1 MLRNLKLINKRL
13 KFVMVRH
20 GESVWNQDSKF
31 TGWTNIPLTDNG
43 RSEAKDIAN
52 VLIENNIVP
61 KIIFTSGLKRAIET
75 SNIIHNEIKDKVKD
89 EIFIHTS
96 WRLNEKHYGNLEGV
110 PRQLI
115 RDDYGEKFT
124 KMMRKNFYMKP
135 PLIDNDKYNIQRDM
149 RLKKYQEFKNCYFDT
164 IKDGESKEDV
174 LNRLLPYFQNDIL
187 YTLTPDRIPLIVTHK
202 HCARVLMKY
211 LLNLDDKTFENYEI
225 PSKTLMTIYLNDNM
239 NYLHHEEIKY

>member
-1 MLRNLKLINKRL
+1 MIRNLKLLNNRL

-52 VLIENNIVP
+52 KLIEQNIIP

-75 SNIIHNEIKDKVKD
+75 SNIIHNEIRDKVSD

-124 KMMRKNFYMKP
+124 RMMRKNFYMKP
-135 PLIDNDKYNIQRDM
+135 PLIENDKYKIERDM

-164 IKDGESKEDV
+164 IKNGESKEDV

-187 YTLTPDRIPLIVTHK
+187 YTLNPNRIPLIVTHK

-211 LLNLDDKTFENYEI
+211 LLNLDDKDFEEYEI
-225 PSKTLMTIYLNDNM
+225 PSKTIMTIYLDNNM
-239 NYLHHEEIKY
+239 NYLHHKELKY

>member
-1 MLRNLKLINKRL
+1 MLRNLKILNNRL

-52 VLIENNIVP
+52 VLIENKIIP

-75 SNIIHNEIKDKVKD
+75 SNIIHNEIKNNVED

-135 PLIDNDKYNIQRDM
+135 PLIDNYKYRIERDI
-149 RLKKYQEFKNCYFDT
+149 RINKYQEFKNCYFDT
-164 IKDGESKEDV
+164 IKNGESKEDV

-187 YTLTPDRIPLIVTHK
+187 YTLNPNRIPLIVTHK
-202 HCARVLMKY
+202 HCVRVLMKH
-211 LLNLDDKTFENYEI
+211 LLKLDDKSFEDYEL
-225 PSKTLMTIYLNDNM
+225 PNKTIMTIYLNNNM
-239 NYLHHEEIKY
+239 DYLHHKELKY

>member
-1 MLRNLKLINKRL
+1 MLRNLKLINNRL

-52 VLIENNIVP
+52 ILIENNIVP

-75 SNIIHNEIKDKVKD
+75 SNIIHNEIKNEVND

-124 KMMRKNFYMKP
+124 EMMRKNFYMKP
-135 PLIDNDKYNIQRDM
+135 PIVDNEKYKIKKNTCTR
-149 RLKKYQEFKNCYFDT
+149 KYQEFKNCYFDS
-164 IKDGESKEDV
+164 IKNGESKEDV
-174 LNRLLPYFQNDIL
+174 LNRLIPYFQNDIL
-187 YTLTPDRIPLIVTHK
+187 YTLNPDRIPLIVTHK

-211 LLNLDDKTFENYEI
+211 LLKLDDKSFEKYEI
-225 PSKTLMTIYLNDNM
+225 PSKTIMTIYLNDNM
-239 NYLHHEEIKY
+239 EYLHHEEIKY

>member
-1 MLRNLKLINKRL
+1 
-13 KFVMVRH
+13 MVRH

-52 VLIENNIVP
+52 VLIENKIIP

-75 SNIIHNEIKDKVKD
+75 SNIIHNEIKNNVED

-135 PLIDNDKYNIQRDM
+135 PLIDNYKYRIERDI
-149 RLKKYQEFKNCYFDT
+149 RINKYQEFKNCYFDT
-164 IKDGESKEDV
+164 IKNGESKEDV

-187 YTLTPDRIPLIVTHK
+187 YTLNPNRIPLIVTHK
-202 HCARVLMKY
+202 HCVRVLMKH
-211 LLNLDDKTFENYEI
+211 LLKLDDKSFEDYEL
-225 PSKTLMTIYLNDNM
+225 PNKTIMTIYLNNNM
-239 NYLHHEEIKY
+239 DYLHHKELKY